1 MTPKYTILSFII
13 GKDYELLHE
22 IQNKQDDVEY
32 VLVTDDQELK
42 SSTWKV
48 VYDQNLLKLQPGF
61 ERCFDVRYNVFRYCS
76 TDICVTIDGSVGVV
90 GSLDPLVE
98 KFISENYDISLM
110 PHPLWSDFVSEY
122 QMWIKARNYPVEN
135 ANRFIKFLN
144 DSRYDASYKGLFQLC
159 FSIKRRNAT
168 TSAIDQ
174 MTWSILKY
182 LSIDQPKFERLDQT
196 VFSYVMNRYFN
207 HLKVLPV
214 SEQVVRSKALT
225 WFWHHSTNK
234 NENWFM
240 TPGQADYKFVFNK
253 PELCYQ
259 LI

>member
-1 MTPKYTILSFII
+1 MAFKYTILTFII

-32 VLVTDDQELK
+32 LLVTDDPDLR

-48 VYDQNLLKLQPGF
+48 IYDESLLKLRPGF

-76 TDICVTIDGSVGVV
+76 TDICVTIDGSVGVI
-90 GSLDPLVE
+90 GSLDLLVE
-98 KFISENYDISLM
+98 EFESKGYSISLM
-110 PHPLWSDFVSEY
+110 PHPLWADFISEY
-122 QMWIKARNYPVEN
+122 QMWIKARNYPIEN

-144 DSRYDASYKGLFQLC
+144 DSKYDASYKGLFQLC
-159 FSIKRRNAT
+159 FSIKRRNET
-168 TSAIDQ
+168 TQAIDC
-174 MTWSILKY
+174 MTMSILKY
-182 LSIDQPKFERLDQT
+182 LSIGQPQFERLDQT
-196 VFSYVMNRYFN
+196 IFSYVMNRHFN

-214 SEQVVRSKALT
+214 SEQIVRSKALC
-225 WFWHHSTNK
+225 WFWHHSNVK

-240 TPGQADYKFVFNK
+240 TLGQPDYKFVFNK
-253 PELCYQ
+253 QQLCYQ